1 MATGVLGAGWL
12 LSETA
17 FKSALAPSA
26 CRWCAR
32 NGLDDAVRAVFN
44 PDPLATGEGV
54 RWADTASNVTAFAAL
69 PLATLGV
76 STLLSWREDPDGP
89 WLSRAAT
96 DALLVLEA
104 TFAALTLNQVV
115 KFSVGR
121 IRPFVTSLP
130 DSARAGVRDPS
141 DNFLSFYSGHS
152 TWSFALAT
160 AAGTV
165 ATLRWGK
172 SAWVVWLC
180 GLPLAAATAML
191 RLAADKHWFTDVLL
205 GTASGAAFGAGLPL
219 LFHRPAGAPARV
231 SLVPAPGGVGLL
243 VRLD

>member
-1 MATGVLGAGWL
+1 MATGALGAGWL
-12 LSETA
+12 LSETV
-17 FKSALAPSA
+17 FKRALAPTA

-32 NGLDDAVRAVFN
+32 NGVDDAVRAFFN
-44 PDPLATGEGV
+44 PDPLGTGEGV
-54 RWADTASNVTAFAAL
+54 RWADTASNVTAFALL

-76 STLLSWREDPDGP
+76 STLLTWRDDPGGP

-104 TFAALTLNQVV
+104 TFAALMLNQVV

-121 IRPFVTSLP
+121 IRPFVTSLS
-130 DSARAGVRDPS
+130 DEARAAVRDPA

-165 ATLRWGK
+165 ATLRGGRH
-172 SAWVVWLC
+172 AWVVWLC
-180 GLPLAAATAML
+180 GLPIAAATAML

-205 GTASGAAFGAGLPL
+205 GAASGAAFGAGLPL
-219 LFHRPAGAPARV
+219 LFHQPSEAPPRV
-231 SLVPAPGGVGLL
+231 SLVPAPGGLGLL